1 MPDAAI
7 LASPKRT
14 YRGEITDP
22 ARWSIYTARAGDVM
36 VCTPAKCGTTWT
48 QTILVRLLAGGDLPG
63 PVPEVSPWIDS
74 NMRDADEKKRA
85 LAAQT
90 GRRVVK
96 THTPGDGFPVW
107 EGVPV
112 VAVYRHPLDVFLSI
126 RKHIHNMAGRG
137 DHPLKAPMGEAL
149 EFYLTNPFQDD
160 DVDRDSVDT
169 LVSHYRRTVDTLRG
183 RDLTVLHYADMM
195 ADRAGA
201 VARLAQAAGIT
212 PDAEVMAAVT
222 EATGFE
228 AMKARATEYAPGGG
242 TGLWQSDTDFFAKG
256 GTGNWAG
263 VLSDAQVARYQARMA
278 ELVPEPALRLWLE
291 QGGPHPG

>member
-1 MPDAAI
+1 MPDAPI
-7 LASPKRT
+7 LAPSTRT

-22 ARWSIYTARAGDVM
+22 ERWEIYTARVGDVM

-63 PVPEVSPWIDS
+63 PVPVISPWIDS
-74 NMRDADEKKRA
+74 NMVPVGAKREA

-137 DHPLKAPMGEAL
+137 AHPLKAPMGEAL
-149 EFYLTNPFQDD
+149 EFYLTNPFRED
-160 DVDRDSVDT
+160 DVDRDSLAS
-169 LVSHYRRTVDTLRG
+169 LVAHYRRTVAAPRG
-183 RDLTVLHYADMM
+183 RDLTVLHYADMV

-201 VARLAQAAGIT
+201 VARLAQAAGVD
-212 PDAEVMAAVT
+212 PSGEVLARVT
-222 EATGFE
+222 EATGFD
-228 AMKARATEYAPGGG
+228 AMKARATEHAPGGG
-242 TGLWQSDTDFFAKG
+242 TGLWASDSDFFAEG
-256 GTGNWAG
+256 GTLKWDG
-263 VLSDAQVARYQARMA
+263 VLSAAQVARYEARMA
-278 ELVPEPALRLWLE
+278 ELVPEPDLRRWLE
-291 QGGPHPG
+291 QGGPPPV